1 MHRMKKAGGGW
12 VSGPCLIPHQHQV
25 GKAGQGLAK
34 LVLAWLLPPEIP
46 FPLAQLVRGSM
57 LVGQGHNHIQT

>member
-1 MHRMKKAGGGW
+1 MHRMKKVGGG

-34 LVLAWLLPPEIP
+34 LVLAWLLPPRDP
-46 FPLAQLVRGSM
+46 FSFGVISERQHVGWPGS
-57 LVGQGHNHIQT
+57 

>member
-1 MHRMKKAGGGW
+1 MHRMKKVGGG

-34 LVLAWLLPPEIP
+34 LVLAWLLPPP
-46 FPLAQLVRGSM
+46 PPRSLFLWR
-57 LVGQGHNHIQT
+57 N

>member
-46 FPLAQLVRGSM
+46 FPLA
-57 LVGQGHNHIQT
+57 